1 MKKNDKKKISP
12 PPPPLHFSIQIE
24 MARQEKQRNKEI
36 FIRTDKLVQ

>member
-12 PPPPLHFSIQIE
+12 PPPPLHFSIQIQ
-24 MARQEKQRNKEI
+24 MASQEKHRNKEI